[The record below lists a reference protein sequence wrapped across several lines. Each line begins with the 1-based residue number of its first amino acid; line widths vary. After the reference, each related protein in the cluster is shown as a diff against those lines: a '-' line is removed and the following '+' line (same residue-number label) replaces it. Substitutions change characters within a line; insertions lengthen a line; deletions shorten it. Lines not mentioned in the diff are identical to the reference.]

1 MAKSGRTNLWFA
13 WFARSFACLAVLL
26 SPTATPFTI
35 HGDPVDTD
43 FFRFGVGMSFVMAQG
58 RSGFFYYERLIS
70 RERFSQNSL
79 ALGIRLEF

>member
-1 MAKSGRTNLWFA
+1 MTK
-13 WFARSFACLAVLL
+13 
-26 SPTATPFTI
+26 
-35 HGDPVDTD
+35 
-43 FFRFGVGMSFVMAQG
+43 G